1 MTTPPA
7 RWLRGAVVGAALLL
21 AAVLVTPV
29 GPRSQEPSGVVP
41 AETEVFALACGAV
54 ASQPRFWEDFPEV
67 EPPPLHLRIW
77 GAARRNVDT
86 GILLGLVAGAALPGL
101 LLGIGVL
108 EREEEFRE
116 WRRVRGG

>member
-1 MTTPPA
+1 MTASPA
-7 RWLRGAVVGAALLL
+7 RWLRGAVVAAALLV

-29 GPRSQEPSGVVP
+29 GHRGQETLGVVP
-41 AETEVFALACGAV
+41 AEPEVLFLACGAV

-77 GAARRNVDT
+77 GAARRNFDT

-101 LLGIGVL
+101 LLGIGVR